1 MMMVNLYSLRRAA
14 LSPFSWSIGTRRLFL
29 ITFPVALPAWILLIA
44 VLSTVISLLDAIR
57 PIVNFWNAPPK
68 RLRYSYSP
76 YGVRR
81 HYRTRGGK
89 TAKENPAM
97 REPAVEP
104 PARKREM
111 ELASGGSWMPRKDSN
126 LD

>member
-1 MMMVNLYSLRRAA
+1 MMVNIHTLRRAA
-14 LSPFSWSIGTRRLFL
+14 LSPFSWPTGIRRLFVL
-29 ITFPVALPAWILLIA
+29 TFPVALPSWLLLVV
-44 VLSTVISLLDAIR
+44 VLSTVIYLRDVIR

-68 RLRYSYSP
+68 RRRYSYSP

-81 HYRTRGGK
+81 HYRARDGK
-89 TAKENPAM
+89 TAKEKPST
-97 REPAVEP
+97 REAAVERP
-104 PARKREM
+104 IRDREM